1 MGGLPQGWGRTQATA
16 STDTTTDHHQA
27 PYLWSASI
35 ITSTLTHVMRL
46 WGQRGR
52 DVHVANAAQQHHLQ
66 GGGQQGRVKALLG
79 LQPQCRPSDHALSPD
94 DHQESLTNSTIHQLS
109 PWVATT
115 RKAIW
120 GSVAQAK
127 QYAITSTH
135 PVTKWFTRIRAPP
148 YAPRPSPAS
157 QWHRGNLLHDPPS
170 KEERHKQPQSGLPQP
185 TLSQYFTLQNI
196 I

>member
-1 MGGLPQGWGRTQATA
+1 MGELSQDWGRIQATA
-16 STDTTTDHHQA
+16 SPDTTTDHHQA

-35 ITSTLTHVMRL
+35 ITSTLRHVIRL
-46 WGQRGR
+46 WGQRDR
-52 DVHVANAAQQHHLQ
+52 DIHVANAAQQHHLQ
-66 GGGQQGRVKALLG
+66 KEKQQGRVKALLE
-79 LQPQCRPSDHALSPD
+79 LQPQCRPSDHVLSPD
-94 DHQESLTNSTIHQLS
+94 DHQEFLTNSTIHQLS
-109 PWVATT
+109 SWVATT

-120 GSVAQAK
+120 NSVAQAK

-157 QWHRGNLLHDPPS
+157 QWHRDNLLHDPFS
-170 KEERHKQPQSGLPQP
+170 KKKRHKQPQSGLSQP
-185 TLSQYFTLQNI
+185 TLFQYFTLQNI